1 MTRPAKLT
9 VRNKQ
14 IGIRYNMYF
23 MQLLCYITY
32 VTELM
37 LLIPYS
43 KTVLEVR
50 GTLGN
55 ISLNCNLHFAL
66 DSKGRHAGQTTVTC
80 QNKGFFL
87 LLLL

>member
-1 MTRPAKLT
+1 
-9 VRNKQ
+9 
-14 IGIRYNMYF
+14 
-23 MQLLCYITY
+23 MQLLYYTTY
-32 VTELM
+32 ATELM
-37 LLIPYS
+37 LIPFS

-55 ISLNCNLHFAL
+55 IALNCNLHFAL

-87 LLLL
+87 LLLLL